1 MFVAFEAKGLLMALV
16 VVVVVVILVAGR
28 IDPTLDP
35 VVEVVIGFFAVTLV
49 DDVIAVLGFNAVFVA
64 AVVVVGRVVFGTE
77 DAAVVDV
84 VDAGLVDVDFNAV
97 VVVAVRVVKAVRIG
111 LADKAVAV
119 DDLVVDAVGRFV
131 AVVERF
137 VVVVNLDDDIVLVN
151 GFLSPILAIVV
162 GLLLAVVVDDD
173 LAVAVVKRFVV
184 LGAKLVL
191 VPELLNFVVTPVFF
205 VFDNVVFV
213 AVVVDGFVAGN
224 FVDEAVL
231 IVAFDGTVLLTATAE
246 AAATAAAAAVIAG
259 CISDRTF
266 SEISSSFLSTVVV
279 VGSTKGICISLADCG
294 GNDTRLSSKFV
305 SSNFGTDLST

>member
-1 MFVAFEAKGLLMALV
+1 MDQHPFWLV
-16 VVVVVVILVAGR
+16 
-28 IDPTLDP
+28 
-35 VVEVVIGFFAVTLV
+35 LV
-49 DDVIAVLGFNAVFVA
+49 DPLEVI
-64 AVVVVGRVVFGTE
+64 VVYPQML
-77 DAAVVDV
+77 
-84 VDAGLVDVDFNAV
+84 LVELAV
-97 VVVAVRVVKAVRIG
+97 VVVAVRVVKAVRFG

-231 IVAFDGTVLLTATAE
+231 IVAFDGTVLLTGTVTGATE
-246 AAATAAAAAVIAG
+246 AGIVSEVTTTG
-259 CISDRTF
+259 TCSKTF
-266 SEISSSFLSTVVV
+266 SGISSTFETISFFSSTAN
-279 VGSTKGICISLADCG
+279 GSTKGS
-294 GNDTRLSSKFV
+294 
-305 SSNFGTDLST
+305 